1 MKKVKV
7 FSRHLL
13 GLGAFLGSTLLMQAQ
28 ADLAMV
34 DVSSYE
40 SPVAK
45 TEAISKVKS
54 HSTDAIKQ
62 LSTHIKE
69 SVVYPEHIKDL
80 GINGTVVV
88 EINLDKDGKIVNSQL
103 VERVTGSLDQAV
115 IQSLRTFTKV
125 KTAESK
131 YQGVNTVHIPIR
143 FAK

>member
-13 GLGAFLGSTLLMQAQ
+13 GLGAFLGSSLLMQAQ

-34 DVSSYE
+34 DVSAYE
-40 SPVAK
+40 SPAVATK
-45 TEAISKVKS
+45 TVSKVKN

-62 LSTHIKE
+62 LSSHIKE
-69 SVVYPEHIKDL
+69 SVVYPEFIKDL
-80 GINGTVVV
+80 GIDGTVVV
-88 EINLDKDGKIVNSQL
+88 EVNLDKEGKIVKSQL

-115 IQSLRTFTKV
+115 IESLRTFTKV
-125 KTAESK
+125 KTPEST

-143 FAK
+143 FTK